1 MALAAGG
8 GSAGGGAAGGGRL
21 AAARVAAV
29 RQAAVRQSA
38 SAGLADAGSAGGK
51 QAKMSAKRAQ
61 LGAPRP
67 LLVKCA
73 ARAGWAYAPLLSQGL
88 LWMCTCSAEADIAA
102 GAHHRGGHEGR
113 RAHLV

>member
-1 MALAAGG
+1 MNSECSTIAGG
-8 GSAGGGAAGGGRL
+8 GSDGGGAAGGS
-21 AAARVAAV
+21 AAV
-29 RQAAVRQSA
+29 GV
-38 SAGLADAGSAGGK
+38 GLADVGSAGGK

-73 ARAGWAYAPLLSQGL
+73 ARAGWEYAPLSSQGL

-102 GAHHRGGHEGR
+102 GAHHRGGREGR